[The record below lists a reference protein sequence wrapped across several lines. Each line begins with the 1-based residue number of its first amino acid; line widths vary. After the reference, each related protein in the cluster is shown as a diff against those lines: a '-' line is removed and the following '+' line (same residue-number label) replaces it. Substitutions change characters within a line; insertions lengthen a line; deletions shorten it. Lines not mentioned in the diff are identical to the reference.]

1 MRNHNDRI
9 SGDVHGRYLTEWNP
23 LREWRYGE
31 TRLQGIVEEECKQI
45 NRMPLVTFFEYVKTV
60 TDSKIVP
67 IAAFFWQSRY
77 LYDSYKINPEALVN
91 TVQSILDCIRCRLQG
106 KSSL

>member
-1 MRNHNDRI
+1 MPNRI
-9 SGDVHGRYLTEWNP
+9 DPISADLHGRYLTEWNP
-23 LREWRYGE
+23 LKEWRYGE
-31 TRLQGIVEEECKQI
+31 TRLQGIVEEECKKI
-45 NRMPLVTFFEYVKTV
+45 NRMSLVTFFEYVKLV

-91 TVQSILDCIRCRLQG
+91 TVQSILDCIKSRLQG
-106 KSSL
+106 KSNL